1 VFGAALVNTGCRRRA
16 DTRGAAR
23 NDNGLAFEDHGAM
36 VSEGRAA
43 ARSKYWFIWINFA
56 YQITRLWWAPWQAE
70 KLGYLARQLAVP

>member
-1 VFGAALVNTGCRRRA
+1 
-16 DTRGAAR
+16 
-23 NDNGLAFEDHGAM
+23 M

-70 KLGYLARQLAVP
+70 KLGYLAQQLAVP